1 MFNGLNF
8 ASLDAMPA
16 KSLKARG
23 RCCKNAC
30 AHCPFGFTMK
40 KFGLKFIDMDDKKI
54 EQVQTKFKLNLD
66 LDNHSIDKYKIVTL
80 KDFVCALIR
89 VDKLFVREFYLLDD
103 FQDQGITKEVIESYY
118 FY

>member
-8 ASLDAMPA
+8 APLEAMPA

-30 AHCPFGFTMK
+30 VHCPFGFTMK
-40 KFGLKFIDMDDKKI
+40 KFGLKFV
-54 EQVQTKFKLNLD
+54 ELNERNLD
-66 LDNHSIDKYKIVTL
+66 SVEKRFPQNINLKDFTLMDYKLVTL

-103 FQDQGITKEVIESYY
+103 FVEQGISKEVIESYY